1 MRDRGGGGAILAAF
15 VRPGAPDSYRGL
27 PPHAKGPRAPQAG
40 RDTAATQ
47 AAVGRRDRSLSRI
60 GRVARQGWR
69 LCHPGPCRR
78 ICAKAYWI
86 LFRGCRSAALRDHVA
101 ACRRRLSGAC
111 FLVEQSIIA
120 PPTPSTG
127 RIMPVVNPE

>member
-1 MRDRGGGGAILAAF
+1 MRDCGGGGAVLAAL
-15 VRPGAPDSYRGL
+15 VGPGAPDSYGGL
-27 PPHAKGPRAPQAG
+27 PHHAEGTRAPQAG
-40 RDTAATQ
+40 RDAAAPQT
-47 AAVGRRDRSLSRI
+47 AVGRRDRSLSRI
-60 GRVARQGWR
+60 GRVARQGRR
-69 LCHPGPCRR
+69 LCDPGPCRR
-78 ICAKAYWI
+78 ICAKAYWV

-111 FLVEQSIIA
+111 FLVEQSIAA